1 MKKIDLNVFISLCE
15 KKTTLFFNSQIKLY
29 SLFKYLDKLSFSC
42 SKKQFLT
49 NCNMTKKKMFSA
61 EDVKGK
67 EWMTGLF

>member
-1 MKKIDLNVFISLCE
+1 MYLYLYVKK
-15 KKTTLFFNSQIKLY
+15 KPLFFNSQIKLY

>member
-1 MKKIDLNVFISLCE
+1 MYLYLYVKKN
-15 KKTTLFFNSQIKLY
+15 TLFFNSQIKLY